1 MAYLYWAS
9 TQWAAVTIHSLSIR
23 VPPQKWLLPIHME
36 IWRLKVIFFLCNF
49 CCHYIMSYYHIISS
63 SIIIIS
69 YVTIIIKFTIKII
82 TIIIITILT
91 IYNLPRVFVRIC
103 LISIEHS
110 SQLVLGQ
117 IQGKIPVHRPG
128 LT

>member
-1 MAYLYWAS
+1 
-9 TQWAAVTIHSLSIR
+9 
-23 VPPQKWLLPIHME
+23 
-36 IWRLKVIFFLCNF
+36 
-49 CCHYIMSYYHIISS
+49 MSYYHIISS

-117 IQGKIPVHRPG
+117 IQGKIPVHRPE